1 MTLETIKNAD
11 LNTIEQR
18 IIQIR
23 SELTNPDAD
32 LDALDTEIS
41 ALESRRA
48 EIKQQADSR
57 QALLTRAGNFGVSVE
72 SFSDVSSSERTYG
85 VDSAEYRNAWLKN
98 ISGRKLDSVEQ
109 RILTTGIAGNES
121 GEATSIEGQNLLVP
135 TQILDNIW
143 NLVTGQHSI
152 MDDITIYRTGTVIEI
167 IKHTSGS
174 GAEITTEGNAPKE
187 EENTFAKVTLAG
199 KDFSKYVDLTY
210 AMQNMSIKALQPYI
224 ENEIGEAI
232 GEIIA
237 QDVVDTIKNSVAA
250 GNKIVAA
257 SPTFSDITKA
267 FGALKRASNVA
278 IYATRSTIYNKL
290 IGMVGTDKKPIF
302 QQYPTEKA
310 VGTILGAPVKVE
322 DAVAD
327 GTILIGDGKKFTFN
341 MIQDIMI
348 ETDRDIKKHV
358 TTHSGYARGEGA
370 LVDDTAFSVISA
382 E

>member
-23 SELTNPDAD
+23 SELTNPDAN

-72 SFSDVSSSERTYG
+72 SFSDVSPSERTLG

-109 RILTTGIAGNES
+109 RTLTTGIAGNES

-174 GAEITTEGNAPKE
+174 GAEITTEGNTPKE